1 MGWVGSVD
9 GAIVLWLIR
18 LARSCPLAI
27 VSICERIQND
37 LYPCSINPPSW
48 GGYVGFHSSSSTS
61 STSTSSSS
69 SSADF
74 GTLPERGWFEVAEV
88 DVWCAAVEWSG
99 VGGGG
104 V

>member
-1 MGWVGSVD
+1 MSLVYVSVLD
-9 GAIVLWLIR
+9 RVRIILGCRSEVLQR
-18 LARSCPLAI
+18 VQFS
-27 VSICERIQND
+27 VVHSID
-37 LYPCSINPPSW
+37 PCSINPPSW